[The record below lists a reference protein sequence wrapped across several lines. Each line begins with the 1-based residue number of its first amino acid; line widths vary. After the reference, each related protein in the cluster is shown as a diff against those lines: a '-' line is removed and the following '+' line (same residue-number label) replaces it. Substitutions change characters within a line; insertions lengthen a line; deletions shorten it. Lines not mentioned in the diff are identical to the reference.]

1 MTSSHP
7 SLAILGAGPV
17 GLEAAL
23 AAVDHGLAF
32 ALYEAGPQVG
42 HHVRQWGH
50 VRLFTPWELNAS
62 PRARRHL
69 SDAGIHLPDGD
80 RRPTG
85 KELVT
90 ELLEPLAALP
100 AVAPSV
106 RTGVR
111 VMRVGR
117 EGLLKS
123 DEIGTGAR
131 AGRPFRL
138 LLRDGDGREWVE
150 RADAVLDCTGTWG
163 QPNALG
169 VGGVPAPGEAAA
181 RERMMRGIP
190 TPEELEGWAGRRILL
205 VGAGHSAQ
213 TAARGL
219 GELVRSRPGTRV
231 VWALRNPEP
240 SFRLD
245 DDPLPARETLHREA
259 ERLAGAPSAEVADGF
274 EAVRGATVES
284 LEPGEG
290 GALRVTLRLQGGS
303 GGETS
308 PGSRVEVVDEI
319 LSLTGSVGDGALYR
333 QLQVHECYATLGPM
347 GLSAALLGA
356 EGGSDCMTQPTLGV
370 DALRT
375 PEPQF
380 FILGSKAYG
389 RNSTFLLRVG
399 WEQVDQVMPALAQE
413 LEVLGDEGAGAPDAA
428 ALAGAVS

>member
-1 MTSSHP
+1 MTASHP
-7 SLAILGAGPV
+7 TLAILGAGPV

-23 AAVDHGLAF
+23 AAVDQGLDF
-32 ALYEAGPQVG
+32 VLYEAGPQVG
-42 HHVRQWGH
+42 HHIRQWGH

-62 PRARRHL
+62 PRARRYL
-69 SDAGIHLPDGD
+69 SDAGIDVPDGD
-80 RRPTG
+80 GRPTG
-85 KELVT
+85 EELVT

-100 AVAPSV
+100 AVAESV

-111 VMRVGR
+111 VVRVGR

-150 RADAVLDCTGTWG
+150 RADAVLDCTGTWS

-169 VGGVPAPGEAAA
+169 VGGVPAPGEASAE
-181 RERMMRGIP
+181 ERMSRGIP
-190 TPEELEGWAGRRILL
+190 TPEEMEGWAGQRVLL

-219 GELVRSRPGTRV
+219 EELVRSRPGTRV
-231 VWALRNPEP
+231 MWALRNPEP

-245 DDPLPARETLHREA
+245 DDPLTAREALHCDA
-259 ERLAGAPSAEVADGF
+259 ERLAAASSGEVADGF
-274 EAVRGATVES
+274 EAIRGATVES
-284 LEPGEG
+284 LEPEEG
-290 GALRVTLRLQGGS
+290 GALRVTLRLQGGTE
-303 GGETS
+303 GGSSE
-308 PGSRVEVVDEI
+308 GSRVEVVDEI
-319 LSLTGSVGDGALYR
+319 LSLTGSVGDGSLYR

-356 EGGSDCMTQPTLGV
+356 EGGGDCMRQPTLGV

-380 FILGSKAYG
+380 FILGSKSYG

-399 WEQVDQVMPALAQE
+399 WEQVDQVMPELAQE
-413 LEVLGDEGAGAPDAA
+413 LQTQRGGGAGAVVGG
-428 ALAGAVS
+428 ALAGAGS